1 MLISGTKID
10 ENFPDSQFKID
21 RFSNPHRIDGNK
33 KGGGIMV
40 LFREDLPVK
49 VLSVDKV
56 IAIFILRPKF
66 YLTLSYV

>member
-33 KGGGIMV
+33 KGGGIIV

-49 VLSVDKV
+49 VLSVDKGNSH
-56 IAIFILRPKF
+56 F
-66 YLTLSYV
+66 YTET